1 MSTIWGYARVS
12 TPKQKLERQVD
23 NIRRAFPDAVI
34 IQEEFTGATLDRPK
48 WNGLETRLKCGD
60 TVVFDEVSRMSRNA
74 IEGMDLYEQ
83 LFDKGVRLVFLKEP
97 HINSDVYRQAMDVQM
112 TKQKE
117 TGHASTDKL
126 ISTIT
131 EALHDYMIDLAR
143 EQIQLAFQTAQHELD
158 FLHKRT
164 REGVRKAQADGK
176 QVGRAEGA
184 HVETKKAK
192 ECKPKISKHSKSFG
206 GSLND
211 EELKQMLGISYGS
224 LYKYKRELKKDP
236 ATP

>member
-1 MSTIWGYARVS
+1 M
-12 TPKQKLERQVD
+12 
-23 NIRRAFPDAVI
+23 
-34 IQEEFTGATLDRPK
+34 
-48 WNGLETRLKCGD
+48 
-60 TVVFDEVSRMSRNA
+60 
-74 IEGMDLYEQ
+74 
-83 LFDKGVRLVFLKEP
+83 
-97 HINSDVYRQAMDVQM
+97 
-112 TKQKE
+112 
-117 TGHASTDKL
+117 
-126 ISTIT
+126 
-131 EALHDYMIDLAR
+131 
-143 EQIQLAFQTAQHELD
+143 D

-192 ECKPKISKHSKSFG
+192 ECKPKILKHSKSFG